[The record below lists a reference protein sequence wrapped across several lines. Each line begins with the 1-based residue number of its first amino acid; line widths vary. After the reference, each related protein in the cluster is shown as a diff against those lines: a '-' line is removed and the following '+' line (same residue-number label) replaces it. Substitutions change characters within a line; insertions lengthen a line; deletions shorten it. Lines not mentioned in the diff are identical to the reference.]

1 MKEII
6 SYNDPKSAISE
17 QYRALRTSIQYS
29 NVDKNMKTILVT
41 SSDKNEGKTTTV
53 VNLAVNFANLDKKV
67 LLIDCDLR
75 NPSIHKMFKMGN
87 IYGFT
92 DILVHNREMFK
103 CIQKTEMKNL
113 DILTA
118 GEIPPNPAELLSS
131 DSMKDLIKELKKAYD
146 YIFIDTPP
154 IGLVTDAGVLASFID
169 GTVLV
174 VKSEGVEM
182 KQLEESKKK
191 LDSVNAKI
199 IGAVLNSYKVQKND
213 YYYYSYYGER

>member
-6 SYNDPKSAISE
+6 SYNDPKSLISE

-29 NVDKNMKTILVT
+29 NVDKNMKTILIT

-87 IYGFT
+87 IYGVT
-92 DILVHNREMFK
+92 DMLVHNREMSK
-103 CIQKTEMKNL
+103 CIQKTEIKNL

-118 GEIPPNPAELLSS
+118 GAIPPNPAELLSS
-131 DSMKDLIKELKKAYD
+131 ESMNNLIGELKKVYD

-169 GTVLV
+169 GVVLV

-182 KQLEESKKK
+182 KHLEESKKK

-199 IGAVLNSYKVQKND
+199 IGAVLNSYKAQKND